1 MAKKAR
7 WEGRDTVIDD
17 TGMHF
22 KVGWY
27 QKHPVKTAAARGAL
41 KGLRRGDRLNI
52 ELVPVKQHEVDK
64 SKPALSRARIL

>member
-27 QKHPVKTAAARGAL
+27 QKHPVKSAAARGAL
-41 KGLRRGDRLNI
+41 KGLSRGDRLSI
-52 ELVPVKQHEVDK
+52 ELVNDKQHKGDK
-64 SKPALSRARIL
+64 VAPRMSRARIL